1 MIEDNDKQSF
11 LDDLDSLIQ
20 PFKAVA
26 SPLQGFLNDLHAK
39 YKSLKEGEVANYI
52 PELAKV
58 DPENF
63 GICVVTV
70 DGQIFEVGDTSKPFT
85 IQSASKPFVHGLTLE
100 DCGREFVLSRVGVE
114 PTGDAFN
121 AIILDEQSGRPYNP
135 MVNAGAIATAGLVK
149 GDNPTE
155 KLNRVLDMFRRYI
168 GRDVYVDMSVYTSE
182 RTTGHRNRAIAH
194 LMLNFG
200 MVDHNLEDMLDLYF
214 KQCSVMVTCRDLGV
228 MGATLANNG
237 VNPITSERALDSEYI
252 KDVLSVMYTC
262 GMYDYSGEWAY
273 RVGLPAKSGVG
284 GGIVAVVPKLFG
296 IAVFSPRLDT
306 RGNSIRG
313 VKVCEEM
320 SKHFGLH
327 SFDLHDD
334 YSKFLNSLTRS
345 KAGTAKKLEE

>member
-1 MIEDNDKQSF
+1 MTESSDKQNF
-11 LDDLDSLIQ
+11 LDELDSLIQ
-20 PFKAVA
+20 PFKSVA
-26 SPLQGFLNDLHAK
+26 SPLQGFLNELHAK
-39 YKSLKEGEVANYI
+39 YKPIQDGAVANYI

-58 DPENF
+58 DPESF

-70 DGQIFEVGDTSKPFT
+70 DGQVFEVGDTHKLFT

-114 PTGDAFN
+114 PTGDSFN

-149 GDNPTE
+149 GENPTD
-155 KLNRVLDMFRRYI
+155 KLNRVLDMFHRYI
-168 GRDVYVDMSVYTSE
+168 GRDVHVDMSVYTSE

-200 MVDHNLEDMLDLYF
+200 MVNENLDDMLDLYF
-214 KQCSVMVTCRDLGV
+214 KQCSVMVNCRDLAI

-237 VNPITSERALDSEYI
+237 VNPIIGVQALDSEYI

-273 RVGLPAKSGVG
+273 RVGVPAKSGVG
-284 GGIVAVVPKLFG
+284 GGIVAVVPKLLG
-296 IAVFSPRLDT
+296 IGVFSPRLDA

-320 SKHFGLH
+320 SSHFGLH
-327 SFDLHDD
+327 AFDLHQD
-334 YSKFLNSLTRS
+334 YSKFLNSLTRGKTPS
-345 KAGTAKKLEE
+345 

>member
-1 MIEDNDKQSF
+1 VVEGNDNQNF

-39 YKSLKEGEVANYI
+39 YKPITAGAVADYI

-58 DPENF
+58 DPELF

-70 DGQIFEVGDTSKPFT
+70 DGQVFEVGDTNKLFT

-100 DCGREFVLSRVGVE
+100 DCGRDFVLSRVGVE
-114 PTGDAFN
+114 PTGDSFN

-149 GDNPTE
+149 GNNPTE
-155 KLNRVLDMFRRYI
+155 KLNRLLDMFRRYI

-182 RTTGHRNRAIAH
+182 RSTGHRNRAIAH

-200 MVDHNLEDMLDLYF
+200 MVDDNLEDMLDLYF
-214 KQCSVMVTCRDLGV
+214 KQCSVMVTCRDLGI

-237 VNPITSERALDSEYI
+237 VNPITNTRALDSEYI

-284 GGIVAVVPKLFG
+284 GGIVAVVPKLLG
-296 IAVFSPRLDT
+296 IAAFSPRLDA

-313 VKVCEEM
+313 VKACEEM

-334 YSKFLNSLTRS
+334 YSKFLKSLTRS
-345 KAGTAKKLEE
+345 GQLS

>member
-1 MIEDNDKQSF
+1 MIEGNDKQDF
-11 LDDLDSLIQ
+11 IDDLDSLIQ

-26 SPLQGFLNDLHAK
+26 SPLQAFLNELHAK
-39 YKSLKEGEVANYI
+39 YKPLQDGAVANYI

-58 DPENF
+58 DPDAF

-70 DGQIFEVGDTSKPFT
+70 DGQIFEVGDTNKLFT

-100 DCGREFVLSRVGVE
+100 DCGRDYVLSRVGVE

-149 GDNPTE
+149 GDNPTD
-155 KLNRVLDMFRRYI
+155 KLNRVLDMFRRYT
-168 GRDVYVDMSVYTSE
+168 GREVYVDMSVYTSE

-200 MVDHNLEDMLDLYF
+200 MVDNNLEDMLDLYF
-214 KQCSVMVTCRDLGV
+214 KQCSVMVHCRDLGI

-237 VNPITSERALDSEYI
+237 VNPMTGERAMESEYI

-284 GGIVAVVPKLFG
+284 GGIVAVVPKLLG
-296 IAVFSPRLDT
+296 IGVFSPRLDP
-306 RGNSIRG
+306 RGNSVRG

-320 SKHFGLH
+320 SSHFGLH
-327 SFDLHDD
+327 SFDLHEDH
-334 YSKFLNSLTRS
+334 SKFLNSLTR
-345 KAGTAKKLEE
+345 AKKTAS

>member
-1 MIEDNDKQSF
+1 MTVSDSSDNQEF
-11 LDDLDSLIQ
+11 LDDQLDSLIQ

-26 SPLQGFLNDLHAK
+26 SPLQQFLSELHHQ
-39 YKSLKEGEVANYI
+39 YQSLQEGEVASYI

-58 DPENF
+58 NPDLF
-63 GICVVTV
+63 GICIATV
-70 DGQIFEVGDTSKPFT
+70 NGEVFEVGDTDKLFT

-100 DCGREFVLSRVGVE
+100 DCGRDFVLSRVGVE

-121 AIILDEQSGRPYNP
+121 AIILDESSGRPYNP

-149 GDNPTE
+149 GSGPTE
-155 KLNRVLDMFRRYI
+155 KLNRLLEMLQRYA
-168 GRDVYVDMSVYTSE
+168 GRDLCVDMSVYTSE
-182 RTTGHRNRAIAH
+182 RATGHRNRAIAH
-194 LMLNFG
+194 LMMNFG
-200 MVDHNLEDMLDLYF
+200 MIDSDIDDMLDLYF
-214 KQCSVMVTCRDLGV
+214 KQCSVMVHCRDLAI

-237 VNPITSERALDSEYI
+237 VNPITQERALTSDYI

-284 GGIVAVVPKLFG
+284 GGIVAVVPKLLG
-296 IAVFSPRLDT
+296 IGVFSPRLDA

-313 VKVCEEM
+313 VKVCEDL
-320 SKHFGLH
+320 SSHFGLH

-334 YSKFLNSLTRS
+334 YSKFLSSLTR
-345 KAGTAKKLEE
+345 